1 MEDNPVKRL
10 AEVAAAYGADSS
22 RWPADERARLRD
34 LASANPEILAEA
46 LEIDRLLSLVTAPP
60 EASSARSR
68 FVGRLNNEKQLSRAK
83 VVPLG
88 RRHTYSPG
96 WSIAVAALAAA
107 LACGVYLGS
116 LDLANDLFDP
126 GATASDD
133 PVDLAGL
140 GDVSDYIGEDRS

>member
-1 MEDNPVKRL
+1 MEDNPVNRL

-22 RWPADERARLRD
+22 KWPADERARLQEV
-34 LASANPEILAEA
+34 ASANPDILAEA
-46 LEIDRLLSLVTAPP
+46 FEIDRLLSLVTPPP
-60 EASSARSR
+60 EASGARSR
-68 FVGRLNNEKQLSRAK
+68 FVSRLDKEKRRSDPK
-83 VVPLG
+83 VVPLR
-88 RRHTYSPG
+88 RRHAYSPG
-96 WSIAVAALAAA
+96 WSITAAALAAA

-140 GDVSDYIGEDRS
+140 GDVTD

>member
-1 MEDNPVKRL
+1 MEDNPVNRL

-22 RWPADERARLRD
+22 KWPADERARLQEV
-34 LASANPEILAEA
+34 ASANPEILAEA
-46 LEIDRLLSLVTAPP
+46 FEIDRLLSLVTSPP
-60 EASSARSR
+60 EAANARSR
-68 FVGRLNNEKQLSRAK
+68 FIGGLDKEKRLSK
-83 VVPLG
+83 VVPLR

-96 WSIAVAALAAA
+96 WSIAAAALAAA

-140 GDVSDYIGEDRS
+140 GDVSDYIGDDRS